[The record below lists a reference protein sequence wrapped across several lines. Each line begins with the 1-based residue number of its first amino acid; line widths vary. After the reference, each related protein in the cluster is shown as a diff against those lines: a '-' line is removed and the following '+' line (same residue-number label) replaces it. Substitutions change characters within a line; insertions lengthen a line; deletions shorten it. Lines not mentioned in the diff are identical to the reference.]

1 MKKFVTMM
9 LMAVA
14 SMAFAG
20 STSDTVFMVGT
31 NKGEFDTYSDG
42 TPVNDGEKYAL
53 VWTTNNVEFAG
64 FNCDGT
70 LVDSINSK
78 VIVYIPAK
86 NNHLKKTLVQ
96 ISSNFHNPNGTYS
109 MHLLDT
115 RVKNIH
121 TGEYD
126 FIDNDQVVTNI
137 REYVTMAIDYKYKTQ
152 FEHMPM
158 LSPLDTGMMV
168 ANGYVEPEVLPPPVI
183 EPVEPIIP
191 IAPTN
196 MVAEVEGEEGE
207 TTTPTT
213 EVEEEPKVEP
223 GEEIADNEPII
234 TPIHPNNPITPV
246 TPVIPVVDP
255 IVPIDQTPTQPIAKD
270 DPIVPPP
277 PTNVDPT
284 PVEPIEEEEPVI
296 SGYLPERFTKNLV
309 RNKWKSMYK
318 KLANE
323 EIFPVFKKKYV
334 RTSTYKQKTYVIN
347 YKIYNLVPESY
358 LDVCETKKYINRFS
372 EHWVIDTVFVM
383 EKIDKKI
390 YSVTSY
396 EIDENFGMIEFDY
409 FECTSKERSKVLKAL
424 RKIGLQ

>member
-9 LMAVA
+9 LIAVA

-183 EPVEPIIP
+183 EPVDPNIP

-234 TPIHPNNPITPV
+234 TPIQPNNPITPV

-255 IVPIDQTPTQPIAKD
+255 I
-270 DPIVPPP
+270 DP
-277 PTNVDPT
+277 
-284 PVEPIEEEEPVI
+284 EPIEEPVI

-309 RNKWKSMYK
+309 KNKWKSMYK

-323 EIFPVFKKKYV
+323 EIFPVLKKKYV

-358 LDVCETKKYINRFS
+358 LDVCNTKKYINRFS
-372 EHWVIDTVFVM
+372 EHWVIATVFVI

-409 FECTSKERSKVLKAL
+409 FECTNKERPKVLKEL

>member
-9 LMAVA
+9 LMVVA

-183 EPVEPIIP
+183 EPVDPIIP

-223 GEEIADNEPII
+223 GEEIAN
-234 TPIHPNNPITPV
+234 NNPITPV

-255 IVPIDQTPTQPIAKD
+255 I
-270 DPIVPPP
+270 
-277 PTNVDPT
+277 
-284 PVEPIEEEEPVI
+284 EPIEEPVI
-296 SGYLPERFTKNLV
+296 SGYLPEKFTKNLV

-358 LDVCETKKYINRFS
+358 LDVCGTKKYINRFS

>member
-1 MKKFVTMM
+1 M
-9 LMAVA
+9 LLTGLIIVPVF
-14 SMAFAG
+14 S
-20 STSDTVFMVGT
+20 SIKDVVFMVGT

-78 VIVYIPAK
+78 VIAYIPAK

-96 ISSNFHNPNGTYS
+96 ISSNFHNSDGTYS

-126 FIDNDQVVTNI
+126 FIDNDQIVTNI
-137 REYVTMAIDYKYKTQ
+137 REYVTMTIGFKYNDENQ
-152 FEHMPM
+152 FKPMPM

-196 MVAEVEGEEGE
+196 MVAEVEGEEDVGGE
-207 TTTPTT
+207 NIEPTHTKEVDTT
-213 EVEEEPKVEP
+213 ETEPDEV
-223 GEEIADNEPII
+223 IANNDPAVPIA
-234 TPIHPNNPITPV
+234 PINPINPITPI
-246 TPVIPVVDP
+246 TPVIPAVV
-255 IVPIDQTPTQPIAKD
+255 PTQPIAKV
-270 DPIVPPP
+270 DPIVSPSTNVDQ
-277 PTNVDPT
+277 TNVDPT

-296 SGYLPERFTKNLV
+296 SGYLPEKFTKNLV
-309 RNKWKSMYK
+309 KNKWKSMYK

-323 EIFPVFKKKYV
+323 KLTEVFKKQYV
-334 RTSTYKQKTYVIN
+334 KTQTYQKKTYIIH
-347 YKIYNLVPESY
+347 YDIYNIVPESY
-358 LDVCETKKYINRFS
+358 LDICETRKYINRFS
-372 EHWVIDTVFVM
+372 EHWVITEVYVM
-383 EKIDKKI
+383 EKVDKKN
-390 YSVTSY
+390 Y
-396 EIDENFGMIEFDY
+396 EIRAYDIDENFGMIEFDVI
-409 FECTSKERSKVLKAL
+409 EVTSKEKSKVLKEL
-424 RKIGLQ
+424 KKVGQTK